1 MIEGWGMSEVQ
12 QKAGS
17 TASKVEQSVKLRPTL
32 YIGVGGTG
40 MEVMMRVRR
49 RILNASW
56 GNDKVRLQSLSEFP
70 LAQFIHFDLDQGAI
84 IDSGRAQTE
93 DLQYNLVKFTDDE
106 RLVESF
112 DIEKYSR
119 DDASLNRYPHI
130 QNWLPLT
137 PKKIRELGIDPAK
150 GAGQIR
156 AVSRLYFFD
165 KYTRVRDKIRSK
177 LNILKAGL
185 SRDDILKKLNLELDT
200 SKFRIVVIGSV
211 AGGTGSGSFLD
222 MGWLAKWVAS
232 NEVEAADVELL
243 VFLPTGYSG
252 ANKSRTEANAYA
264 ALMEIESCMV
274 GHSKYVEKW
283 DDFDRP
289 QLASKPYDEVHLIDS
304 GNLAR
309 QHTDRMEDVYSMVAE
324 TLFEDFRSA
333 DFANRKR
340 SVAVNQRQHKI
351 HMFSPPVPA
360 GRFGDMKLNYSL
372 AYSAFGQ
379 ATLDTL
385 GHARAAE
392 YVYSLGS
399 NMLKAFFGVASSN
412 PNANR
417 ASEKQRDDFMSEFMF
432 LGMRVFN
439 DLPTFSPATL
449 KNPEIDALCKP
460 FSDLDIVE
468 VLLRSGQ
475 SSVEIDVT
483 EETRDRVNLR
493 ISEISQIEREQWGT
507 EVRKMMQGLLRDVIR
522 NTDSTSDTAEDRVM
536 RRRKALFESLKK
548 VLEAKLYQ
556 YLDNQERGGLEY
568 VISLVEQIKDK
579 IENTNSGI
587 CVQLKESSERYTKIK
602 DALQSYEYDKQLK
615 DLDETKGGG
624 FLGLGR
630 NAKEE
635 QARTIL
641 ENLKQDIAN
650 ILSFHLHAKAAL
662 EAIELMKDISKWL
675 GNSQGVDDNGRTIWN
690 GILGDLQNGQDA
702 VIEMMK
708 RLDRDKEVI
717 HQNIRTKHATVQI
730 IETEEATQKNID
742 PRILHEWAAE
752 AFKDFGGSR
761 EIFKQLVDPDGH
773 PKLLL
778 TILRMAEYRLEKI
791 EQDADAHEDA
801 LYEAL
806 DKMSAVERQKIFSD
820 WLQRAMPWIDARLS
834 SDLDGISDRFKCFIG
849 VNHSEQFSKKFK
861 AELVGCIPSGLGL
874 NANAL
879 SIVETGEA
887 GRAVCYVEL
896 SGIPLTMLRGI
907 ETWRTSYRKE
917 SERTPLHTH
926 IDSTRFK
933 HPYSPSPQELNEL
946 ADDFKCYLKAVMLGV
961 LKRCDIADLIPAGQY
976 EFTVAR
982 GDVRRLGNERNFRLN
997 GLPQSYRDNI
1007 YTQVKQKF
1015 EQIKSSP
1022 ASLALLIG
1030 LTDFY
1035 EKQVYTLRLV
1045 PNEKGGEAERVG
1057 FACAIT
1063 KELKKELLQDAADL
1077 NISDADIERAY
1088 NLTEYPEDMQQWASV
1103 VKNSDGDAYL
1113 DEIREKSK
1121 DHPRLKWVMNMSP
1134 SVLQQH
1140 DAILHGTTAQ
1150 AAVVGSPMMGASA
1163 APTPPPAF
1171 GAAPPPL
1178 QQQPK
1183 YQYHVAINGQTYGPY
1198 PHEQMLSMLQAKQ
1211 IDPSAMVWREG
1222 LANWVAIAQCPEL
1235 VVTPPP
1241 LSPMTPPPPSFG

>member
-1 MIEGWGMSEVQ
+1 MSEVQ

-112 DIEKYSR
+112 EIEKYSR

-177 LNILKAGL
+177 LNVLKAGL

-417 ASEKQRDDFMSEFMF
+417 ASEDQRDTFMKDFMS
-432 LGMRVFN
+432 LKKVPFN
-439 DLPTFSPATL
+439 DLPEFSPATL
-449 KNPEIDALCKP
+449 KNPEIAELKTE
-460 FSDLDIVE
+460 FMDLNIVE

-475 SSVEIDVT
+475 SGVEVDIT
-483 EETRDRVNLR
+483 EETRDRVNQR
-493 ISEISQIEREQWGT
+493 IDEIKHVEREQWGT
-507 EVRKMMQGLLRDVIR
+507 EVRKTMQGLLRDVIR

-536 RRRKALFESLKK
+536 HRRKALFESLKK
-548 VLEAKLYQ
+548 ELEAKLYQ
-556 YLDNQERGGLEY
+556 YLDN
-568 VISLVEQIKDK
+568 
-579 IENTNSGI
+579 
-587 CVQLKESSERYTKIK
+587 
-602 DALQSYEYDKQLK
+602 
-615 DLDETKGGG
+615 
-624 FLGLGR
+624 
-630 NAKEE
+630 
-635 QARTIL
+635 
-641 ENLKQDIAN
+641 
-650 ILSFHLHAKAAL
+650 
-662 EAIELMKDISKWL
+662 
-675 GNSQGVDDNGRTIWN
+675 
-690 GILGDLQNGQDA
+690 
-702 VIEMMK
+702 
-708 RLDRDKEVI
+708 
-717 HQNIRTKHATVQI
+717 
-730 IETEEATQKNID
+730 
-742 PRILHEWAAE
+742 
-752 AFKDFGGSR
+752 
-761 EIFKQLVDPDGH
+761 
-773 PKLLL
+773 
-778 TILRMAEYRLEKI
+778 
-791 EQDADAHEDA
+791 
-801 LYEAL
+801 
-806 DKMSAVERQKIFSD
+806 
-820 WLQRAMPWIDARLS
+820 
-834 SDLDGISDRFKCFIG
+834 
-849 VNHSEQFSKKFK
+849 
-861 AELVGCIPSGLGL
+861 
-874 NANAL
+874 L
-879 SIVETGEA
+879 SIFEET
-887 GRAVCYVEL
+887 
-896 SGIPLTMLRGI
+896 
-907 ETWRTSYRKE
+907 
-917 SERTPLHTH
+917 
-926 IDSTRFK
+926 
-933 HPYSPSPQELNEL
+933 
-946 ADDFKCYLKAVMLGV
+946 YLF
-961 LKRCDIADLIPAGQY
+961 P
-976 EFTVAR
+976 
-982 GDVRRLGNERNFRLN
+982 
-997 GLPQSYRDNI
+997 
-1007 YTQVKQKF
+1007 
-1015 EQIKSSP
+1015 
-1022 ASLALLIG
+1022 
-1030 LTDFY
+1030 
-1035 EKQVYTLRLV
+1035 VY
-1045 PNEKGGEAERVG
+1045 G
-1057 FACAIT
+1057 
-1063 KELKKELLQDAADL
+1063 
-1077 NISDADIERAY
+1077 
-1088 NLTEYPEDMQQWASV
+1088 
-1103 VKNSDGDAYL
+1103 
-1113 DEIREKSK
+1113 
-1121 DHPRLKWVMNMSP
+1121 
-1134 SVLQQH
+1134 
-1140 DAILHGTTAQ
+1140 
-1150 AAVVGSPMMGASA
+1150 
-1163 APTPPPAF
+1163 
-1171 GAAPPPL
+1171 
-1178 QQQPK
+1178 
-1183 YQYHVAINGQTYGPY
+1183 
-1198 PHEQMLSMLQAKQ
+1198 
-1211 IDPSAMVWREG
+1211 
-1222 LANWVAIAQCPEL
+1222 
-1235 VVTPPP
+1235 
-1241 LSPMTPPPPSFG
+1241 